1 MPTLEVNPAL
11 ILRNADEAQTGQ
23 RKAEECIPD
32 ELQIGKS
39 YPFLKKG
46 QRIYWF
52 DSEIPLI
59 EKSTAGDLS
68 RPLASVQI
76 VEVTH
81 VKDNGVLMTRGLYK
95 VIEVF
100 QDDSIHFEGLQKIQQ
115 GGGGG
120 WMSKIKNSIG

>member
-11 ILRNADEAQTGQ
+11 ILRNADEAQTGL
-23 RKAEECIPD
+23 RKPEECIPD
-32 ELQIGKS
+32 ELQIGKE

-59 EKSTAGDLS
+59 EKNAAGDLS

-76 VEVTH
+76 IEVTH
-81 VKDNGVLMTRGLYK
+81 VKDNGVLFTRGLYK

-100 QDDSIHFEGLQKIQQ
+100 QDEEVHFEGLNRIKQT
-115 GGGGG
+115 GGGG
-120 WMSKIKNSIG
+120 WMSKLTKPL